1 MKSISEYVFLKDFKK
16 LNVQNLLK
24 YSEDYTQTTWDNFLG
39 EKTVEVSNIKDPLDV
54 NFSQKIYGTSSLYQ
68 ETSFF
73 GNDESMGQ
81 YTFSFYLH
89 KNSTALSIIPT
100 ISFIDVFNNKQTIS
114 LSFNTQNGK
123 INGPINN
130 DPLLDFYHS
139 EDIGNGWYRYYVTV
153 SQKNNNKIKVRCE
166 LFYNS
171 PTPLATPWPNTL
183 ILWGCQLEKG
193 KPSTIYTKTLGSQI
207 SFINQ
212 NNFINE
218 NTLEPSFGLPYVEN
232 ILTFS
237 QEYSAWNVRSLSLSA
252 NTQDTVSPIGKND
265 SYKLCPNTQNGFHSI
280 SKVIE
285 LPKQNIPYT
294 FSTYFKGIDAPLEW
308 RYAALKISTP
318 EDNYKSG
325 LQVIANIVTGE
336 IQSISGNNVYLS
348 SALIEPYPNGWYK
361 FNISGL
367 YQNYQTI
374 LCEIYIGQFTSLNLA
389 FQGNNTKG
397 IYTWGSQLER
407 GEYDS
412 DYIKSQETPNTG
424 LSFKN
429 VIYSSTNPLSTYY
442 FPINTKT
449 THYPDARRFTGNDT
463 LTISKNNL
471 AYNTLDPK
479 YNLDIFG
486 SFRSLSAYIET
497 LSTNK
502 LAGSSLYFEEFDFID
517 FNMKINDKRFI
528 FNSLTAKNVFVTS
541 LCASS
546 TLDVFIPESS
556 DKANQIFSSITW
568 NVTAGGVLSAYNVF
582 IKDRSIAPFVSSQKS
597 YFYDLSATDLTVNY
611 DLSSNL
617 IFTEKINSFVNIDEK
632 SLLYYKDKTLS
643 TRLSSVY
650 YFGVKP
656 SDSHSTDNIGIVRSL
671 SGNWDGS
678 NGSII
683 ENLPVLKPY
692 FKNIKQI
699 FDYVERYG
707 LYGEELNVLIYEDI
721 IQNNFNTDN
730 TNSESGCQTKGN
742 IKARYYS
749 RNSLPVI
756 MRNANFQSGDYIW
769 ADDNDSEASG
779 KISYWNIDR
788 LNFSDLNI
796 IGMYEIGS
804 LKNSGG
810 ILEYS
815 FEKPFNVSPRKITFR
830 AYVTNNKFLTFG
842 DFGGDTSAWSS
853 LYVKSDA
860 KNFLRPIYFNG
871 DEMDISIKNICFQF
885 ESNVNDATCLYFR
898 SGETYLINVTVAALG
913 SANYAYGA
921 VLAWPKSSVYI
932 RGTEQIDPYLL
943 SSSRWDQWNLV
954 PGAKSQ
960 AYFPGYGLAIVGNP
974 TNENKPTLFSDSFIQ
989 AWKSKIF
996 IMDYDYNRRI
1006 GKDSQLNASI
1016 ILNGYF
1022 SSKSFFS
1029 LKDQAKIQ
1037 TNNHL
1042 FKTNTFKLS
1051 NYQANIYDNSLNS
1064 LNQYT
1069 NVFQNFNRD
1078 NFYYVYFDENNSTF
1092 EPQYFN
1098 ILKWSFD
1105 DSLEPVVLNVNDG
1118 NNFTAHFT
1126 APEQNP
1132 KYVFEP
1138 LTKRID
1144 VTEFVFGLYQKNS
1157 LQDSPSNSVSQLF
1170 DYIDPNELTPFNTNG
1185 LYNLNSPING
1195 AFSYNL
1201 SFY

>member
-1 MKSISEYVFLKDFKK
+1 MKSLSEYFFLKDFKK
-16 LNVQNLLK
+16 LNTQNLLK
-24 YSEDYTQTTWDNFLG
+24 YSEDYTQTSWSNFLG
-39 EKTVEVSNIKDPLDV
+39 TKTVETSNVKDPLDV
-54 NFSQKIYGTSSLYQ
+54 DFSQKIYGTSSIYQ
-68 ETSFF
+68 ETPFF
-73 GNDESMGQ
+73 GKNDSMGQ

-100 ISFIDVFNNKQTIS
+100 ISFIDTSGAKQSIS

-123 INGPINN
+123 INGPITNEQY
-130 DPLLDFYHS
+130 LDFYHS
-139 EDIGNGWYRYYVTV
+139 ENVGNNWYRYYVTV
-153 SQKNNNKIKVRCE
+153 SQNNNNKVKVRCE

-183 ILWGCQLEKG
+183 ILWGCQLERG
-193 KPSTIYTKTLGSQI
+193 KPSTIYTKTLKEQV
-207 SFINQ
+207 SFISQ
-212 NNFINE
+212 NNFVNE
-218 NTLEPSFGLPYVEN
+218 KTLEPSFGLPYIEN

-237 QEYSAWNVRSLSLSA
+237 QEYSAWDVRSLSLSA
-252 NTQDTVSPIGKND
+252 NTQDTLSPIEEND
-265 SYKLCPNTQNGFHSI
+265 SYKLCPNTQNSFHSI
-280 SKVIE
+280 SKTIN
-285 LPKQNIPYT
+285 LPQKNIPYT

-308 RYAALKISTP
+308 RFAALKISTP
-318 EDNYKSG
+318 EDGYRSG
-325 LQVIANIVTGE
+325 LQAIANIVTGQ

-348 SALIEPYPNGWYK
+348 SASIEPYPNGWYK
-361 FNISGL
+361 LNISGL
-367 YQNYQTI
+367 YQNYQTL
-374 LCEIYIGQFTSLNLA
+374 LCEVYIGQFTSLNLI

-407 GEYDS
+407 GGYDS
-412 DYIKSQETPNTG
+412 DYIKSHNKSNTG

-429 VIYSSTNPLSTYY
+429 PLHSSTNPLSTYY
-442 FPINTKT
+442 FPINAKT
-449 THYPDARRFTGNDT
+449 THYPDIRRFTGDDT
-463 LTISKNNL
+463 LTLSKNNL
-471 AYNTLDPK
+471 AYNTIDPK
-479 YNLDIFG
+479 YNLDIHGTFK
-486 SFRSLSAYIET
+486 SLSAYIER

-502 LAGSSLYFEEFDFID
+502 LAGSSLFFNEFDFID

-528 FNSLTAKNVFVTS
+528 FNNLTAKNVFVTS
-541 LCASS
+541 LTSTSS
-546 TLDVFIPESS
+546 LEIIIPESS

-568 NVTAGGVLSAYNVF
+568 NVTAGGFLSAYNIFV
-582 IKDRSIAPFVSSQKS
+582 KDKSITPFVSSHKS
-597 YFYDLSATDLTVNY
+597 YFYDLSSTDFTVNY
-611 DLSSNL
+611 NLSSNF
-617 IFTEKINSFVNIDEK
+617 IFTDKINSFVNIDEK

-643 TRLSSVY
+643 TRISSVY
-650 YFGVKP
+650 YFGIKP

-699 FDYVERYG
+699 FDYVEKHG

-742 IKARYYS
+742 LKARYYD

-756 MRNANFQSGDYIW
+756 MRNANFKSGDYIW
-769 ADDNDSEASG
+769 ADDNDSEPSG
-779 KISYWNIDR
+779 KIYYWNVDR

-796 IGMYEIGS
+796 TGMYEIGS
-804 LKNSGG
+804 LKNTGG
-810 ILEYS
+810 TLEYS

-830 AYVTNNKFLTFG
+830 TYVTNNKFLNFG
-842 DFGGDTSAWSS
+842 DFGGDTSDWSS
-853 LYVKSDA
+853 LYVKNDA

-871 DEMDISIKNICFQF
+871 DEMDVSIKNICFEF
-885 ESNVNDATCLYFR
+885 DSNVNDSTCLYFR
-898 SGETYLINVTVAALG
+898 SGESYLINVTVAALG

-921 VLAWPKSSVYI
+921 ILAWPKSSVYI

-943 SSSRWDQWNLV
+943 TSSTWNQWGLV

-996 IMDYDYNRRI
+996 IIDYDYNRRI

-1022 SSKSFFS
+1022 SSKSFFGF
-1029 LKDQAKIQ
+1029 KDQAKIQ

-1051 NYQANIYDNSLNS
+1051 NFDANVYDGSLN
-1064 LNQYT
+1064 NQGQYKNT
-1069 NVFQNFNRD
+1069 FQSFNRD
-1078 NFYYVYFDENNSTF
+1078 NFYYIYFDENNSTF
-1092 EPQYFN
+1092 EPKYFN
-1098 ILKWSFD
+1098 IIEWSFD
-1105 DSLEPVVLNVNDG
+1105 DSLDFLILNINDG
-1118 NNFTAHFT
+1118 NNFSSHFI
-1126 APEQNP
+1126 APSQNP
-1132 KYVFEP
+1132 KYTFNQ
-1138 LTKRID
+1138 LNKKID
-1144 VTEFVFGLYQKNS
+1144 VTGFVFGEYQKNA
-1157 LQDSPSNSVSQLF
+1157 LQSSPLNSDSELF
-1170 DYIDPNELTPFNTNG
+1170 NYIDPNELALFDTNG
-1185 LYNLNSPING
+1185 LYKLNSPVN
-1195 AFSYNL
+1195 ASFSYTL
-1201 SFY
+1201 KFY